1 MTTNWKIMV
10 PLIIILVIA
19 AGLIYYQF
27 GIKPLQ
33 PQYTTEKAMPE
44 QTAKITPPA
53 ATGNTDDAINALI
66 QDATNEQVLATEED
80 ADASLIDLDR
90 QEISNF
96 GQSYNENEI

>member
-1 MTTNWKIMV
+1 MTINWKTII

-33 PQYTTEKAMPE
+33 PQYTTEKAAPE
-44 QTAKITPPA
+44 QVAKITPPP
-53 ATGNTDDAINALI
+53 ATGNVDDAINAFI
-66 QDATNEQVLATEED
+66 QDSTNEQALAAEED
-80 ADASLIDLDR
+80 ADASLIDLDS